1 MKRLQYPPENEI
13 LYLKGVVNYTEF
25 HLKNGRKEISSFTL
39 LRHQEC
45 HTHFLRVNKS
55 HLVNPKFVNRILYDG
70 PQYEI
75 ELKNGLR
82 LKVSRRR
89 KYIIDQFQIA

>member
-39 LRHQEC
+39 LRHQER
-45 HTHFLRVNKS
+45 HEQFLRVNKS
-55 HLVNPKFVNRILYDG
+55 HLVNPNCIVKIIVNRTFKELILN
-70 PQYEI
+70 
-75 ELKNGLR
+75 NGFR
-82 LKVSRRR
+82 VKVSRRR
-89 KYIIDQFQIA
+89 NDVLNQMQNL